1 MWYNGSKEDV
11 LSRLG
16 TRPEAGLTQ
25 GEVEQRREKYGK
37 NELAHKKEDSLFVRF
52 LAQFQ
57 DYMVIILLI
66 AAAVSFAVS
75 LLNGEADF
83 FDPIIIL
90 SIVVLNAMIG
100 VFQESKA
107 QKALEALQKMSAP
120 TVTVLRGGE
129 KQRMNADELVIGDI
143 IYLETGDLV
152 PADARLVEAVSL
164 KCDEAALTGESMAVE
179 KDANFF
185 AEGEINIADAKNMV
199 FSSSTITACPLD
211 TSTSPRRKNAC
222 ERTYSMSV
230 SRSNFPVLGQSY
242 IMQYVVQ
249 EFLCA
254 L

>member
-90 SIVVLNAMIG
+90 SIVVLNADDWCLSG
-100 VFQESKA
+100 KQSTKGAGGSAKNERAYGDGSARRGKA
-107 QKALEALQKMSAP
+107 
-120 TVTVLRGGE
+120 
-129 KQRMNADELVIGDI
+129 ADECGR
-143 IYLETGDLV
+143 
-152 PADARLVEAVSL
+152 A
-164 KCDEAALTGESMAVE
+164 CDWRHHLS
-179 KDANFF
+179 
-185 AEGEINIADAKNMV
+185 
-199 FSSSTITACPLD
+199 
-211 TSTSPRRKNAC
+211 
-222 ERTYSMSV
+222 
-230 SRSNFPVLGQSY
+230 
-242 IMQYVVQ
+242 
-249 EFLCA
+249 
-254 L
+254 